1 MKKLFSTISILAIIT
16 QLISCTTSD
25 ATLTFE
31 DEQTNAIRA
40 HFEDYANANLDGMMA
55 RWSDELTVLTNDG
68 SVGLSEVKEVVPLHH
83 ILFSE
88 IYFTSPH
95 SDEDDFYAET
105 TTYPDGKTWTKTWYK
120 WHAAGNFTGNKVTNL
135 GMIGFRW
142 EDGKIVEE
150 NHFGDSAAF
159 NAELMAYQA
168 TLEE

>member
-1 MKKLFSTISILAIIT
+1 MKKLFSTTSIMAIMT
-16 QLISCTTSD
+16 LVTSCTTSD

-40 HFEDYANANLDGMMA
+40 HFEDYANANLEGMMA

-83 ILFSE
+83 MLFSE